1 MTKAEVTTEQKAQ
14 FDAAAEEAFNKI
26 VGLLADM
33 SQFKQTKEDSGIKL
47 FSRTD
52 PSSSF
57 SQVLSETTVNA
68 PLEAVLADLRKV
80 PLYDKSMD
88 KKVRGDT
95 LIQEYYPIVDND
107 PNQDGFVYCGL
118 DTPVRLVSKRD
129 FLMYRKHFEK
139 DGVHYFVHVSVDYQG
154 VRPVTSEFVRGK
166 IFQVDIACADPSDAS
181 KTILRFF
188 VHADP
193 CGSIPAWVYNLTAE
207 SQGYDVK
214 KVKDR
219 VEAANK

>member
-1 MTKAEVTTEQKAQ
+1 MSKVELSAEQKAQ
-14 FDAAAEEAFNKI
+14 FDATAEEAFNKI

-33 SQFKQTKEDSGIKL
+33 SQFKQTKEDAGIK
-47 FSRTD
+47 FYSRAD
-52 PSSSF
+52 PSSPF
-57 SQVLSETTVNA
+57 SQVLSETVVNA
-68 PLEAVLADLRKV
+68 PLDAVLADLRKV
-80 PLYDKSMD
+80 PIYDKSMD

-95 LIQEYYPIVDND
+95 LIQEYYPIEESNPD
-107 PNQDGFVYCGL
+107 QDGFVYCGL

-139 DGVHYFVHVSVDYQG
+139 DGVHYFVHISVDYDG

-166 IFQVDIACADPSDAS
+166 IFQVDIASAYPGDSA
-181 KTILRFF
+181 KTNLRFF

-193 CGSIPAWVYNLTAE
+193 SGSIPAWVYNLTAE